1 MFFIYETILEFPL
14 SLLLSS
20 DCNLRSCEVSN
31 SITVL
36 FLSSNFKYSS
46 RNFSFTKS
54 VKHGASVS
62 IKSLNKKSELIFVT
76 NKYSDLIHQSEN
88 FLKKLGYS
96 ENIKVQ
102 ANKDGIAPNAMS
114 IITDG
119 LEVYIPF
126 EELVDIEEE
135 RKRLE
140 DEKKKVLSEIE
151 RATKMLS
158 NPGFINKAPESKINE
173 EKEKLIKYQD
183 MLKSIEE
190 RLK

>member
-1 MFFIYETILEFPL
+1 
-14 SLLLSS
+14 
-20 DCNLRSCEVSN
+20 
-31 SITVL
+31 
-36 FLSSNFKYSS
+36 
-46 RNFSFTKS
+46 
-54 VKHGASVS
+54 
-62 IKSLNKKSELIFVT
+62 
-76 NKYSDLIHQSEN
+76 
-88 FLKKLGYS
+88 
-96 ENIKVQ
+96 
-102 ANKDGIAPNAMS
+102 MS

-173 EKEKLIKYQD
+173 EKEKLKKYQD